1 MRRGWVFNP
10 HSGGTK
16 IPASVQER
24 TRGRILAD
32 AEEYYA
38 GKFTRIDVRFRAQF
52 CYVDAYVEPDV
63 PGD

>member
-1 MRRGWVFNP
+1 MGIQPAFRRNQDTG
-10 HSGGTK
+10 
-16 IPASVQER
+16 SVQER

>member
-1 MRRGWVFNP
+1 
-10 HSGGTK
+10 
-16 IPASVQER
+16 VQER